1 MGEMIFSYWGGKL
14 TDNRRKGRKKAA
26 EPARLQLPAEFRPGV
41 PIKAFIGWDGF
52 VIRDKDASVVDLCRA
67 YMEAVQAVS
76 CGKCFPCRVGT
87 KVIAEIL
94 ERITQGKGR
103 MKDIDQMAVL
113 GRSILEGSKCQ
124 IGQTGP
130 IPLLAALEHYRGEF
144 EAVIKNKKKIPRGE
158 YKAKL
163 TAPCINACP
172 AHLDIPTYIERI
184 AEGNFLD
191 SLRVIR
197 ERTCLPGTLG
207 RVCVRPCES
216 NCRRLNVDEPLDI
229 RHLKRFVADYELE
242 KRRRPVLPTPQAK
255 EGKRVAIIGAGPAGL
270 SCAYYL
276 ALKGYGVTIF
286 ERLDE
291 PGGMAAVGIPD
302 YRLPR
307 PILHR
312 EADIITSLGVEIK
325 YNTEVGKDI
334 TISAL
339 KQEYDAIFIGAGAQ
353 LSMPMR
359 VEGEDAGYKGFIP
372 GVHYLYSINKG
383 ADPYPQGKR
392 VVVVGGGNVA
402 IDCVRS
408 SFRIEKKDVNLLYRR
423 TRKEMP
429 ADDVEIHDAEEE
441 EVRFEYLCAPTKI
454 IEQKGK
460 VVGVECIRMEL
471 GEPDESGRRRP
482 VPIKGSEFVVDT
494 DILIP
499 AIGQRV
505 DLSFIEEKD
514 AIEASKWSTVAAD
527 DATFQT
533 SQAGIF
539 SAGDCVTGPD
549 VLVRA
554 AGNARLAAEMIDCY
568 LQGEGVEISDDEQL
582 ERLMAKIGVYDSEE
596 QIGIIPGGKRE
607 QLEML
612 PAETRKWTFDEVEGG
627 FPIDA
632 AMREAARCLRCYR
645 VGLLAIGKRDG

>member
-1 MGEMIFSYWGGKL
+1 MKDVIFSTWRGEL
-14 TDNRRKGRKKAA
+14 VDNRRKTGKKVAL
-26 EPARLQLPAEFRPGV
+26 PAYLKLPAEFKPGV
-41 PIKAFIGWDGF
+41 PIQAFMGWNGF
-52 VIRDKDASVVDLCRA
+52 AIRATKTSVVDMCRA

-94 ERITQGKGR
+94 ERIVEGKGR
-103 MKDIDQMAVL
+103 MKDLDQMNAL

-130 IPLLAALEHYRGEF
+130 VPLLAALEHYHSEF
-144 EAVIKNKKKIPRGE
+144 ESAIKNKRKVPRGK
-158 YKAKL
+158 YRIKL
-163 TAPCINACP
+163 TAPCMNVCP

-184 AEGNFLD
+184 AEGNFVD

-197 ERTCLPGTLG
+197 ERTCLAGTLG
-207 RVCVRPCES
+207 RICVRPCES
-216 NCRRLNVDEPLDI
+216 NCRRLNVEEALDI

-242 KRRRPVLPTPQAK
+242 KKRKPLVPAPRAK
-255 EGKRVAIIGAGPAGL
+255 KDKRVAIIGAGPAGL

-276 ALKGYGVTIF
+276 ALKGYPVTIF
-286 ERLDE
+286 EQGDE

-307 PILHR
+307 PILR
-312 EADIITSLGVEIK
+312 QEAAIVTSLGVEIRYK
-325 YNTEVGKDI
+325 TEVGKDI
-334 TISAL
+334 TLGDI
-339 KQEYDAIFIGAGAQ
+339 KKEYAAIFIGVGAQ
-353 LSMPMR
+353 DSMPMG
-359 VEGEDAGYKGFIP
+359 VKGEDAGYEGFIP
-372 GVHYLYSINKG
+372 GVQYLYSINKG
-383 ADPYPQGKR
+383 ADPYPEGKR
-392 VVVVGGGNVA
+392 VAVVGGGNVA

-408 SFRIEKKDVNLLYRR
+408 SLRIGKEDVNLLYRR

-429 ADDVEIHDAEEE
+429 ADAVEIHDAEEE
-441 EVRFEYLCAPTKI
+441 EVRFEYLCAPAKI
-454 IEQKGK
+454 IEDKGRVK
-460 VVGVECIRMEL
+460 GVECIKMEL

-505 DLSFIEEKD
+505 DLSFIQEKD
-514 AIEASKWSTVAAD
+514 GIKATKWSTVAAD
-527 DATFQT
+527 DETFQT

-554 AGNARLAAEMIDCY
+554 AGNARLASEMIDLY
-568 LQGEGVEISDDEQL
+568 LQGKQVETSDDEQL
-582 ERLMAKIGVYDSEE
+582 ERLMAEIGVYDPEE
-596 QIGIIPGGKRE
+596 AIGIIPGMKRE

-612 PAETRKWTFDEVEGG
+612 PPDTRKKTFAEAEKG
-627 FPIDA
+627 FPVDA

-645 VGLLAIGKRDG
+645 VGLVAIDK

>member
-1 MGEMIFSYWGGKL
+1 MGDVIFSSWKGEVV
-14 TDNRRKGRKKAA
+14 DNRRKAGKKAA
-26 EPARLQLPAEFRPGV
+26 QPARLKLPLEFKPGV
-41 PIKAFIGWDGF
+41 PIQAFMGWNGF
-52 VIRDKDASVVDLCRA
+52 AIMDKKASVVDLCRA
-67 YMEAVQAVS
+67 YVEAVQAVS

-87 KVIAEIL
+87 KVIAETL
-94 ERITQGKGR
+94 ERIAQGQGK
-103 MKDIDQMAVL
+103 MKDLDQMEAL

-124 IGQTGP
+124 IGQTGLVS
-130 IPLLAALEHYRGEF
+130 LLAALVHYRAEF
-144 EAVIKNKKKIPRGE
+144 EAVIKNKKKVPRGK
-158 YKAKL
+158 YRIKL
-163 TAPCINACP
+163 TAPCMNVCP

-197 ERTCLPGTLG
+197 ERTCLAGTLG

-216 NCRRLNVDEPLDI
+216 NCRRLNVDDALDI

-242 KRRRPVLPTPQAK
+242 KKQRPFAPTPRAK
-255 EGKRVAIIGAGPAGL
+255 RDKRVAIIGAGPAGL

-276 ALKGYGVTIF
+276 ALKGYPVTIF
-286 ERLDE
+286 EKWDE
-291 PGGMAAVGIPD
+291 PGGLAAVGIPD

-307 PILHR
+307 PILR
-312 EADIITSLGVEIK
+312 QEADLVTSLGVEIR
-325 YNTEVGKDI
+325 YRTEVGKDI
-334 TISAL
+334 SFSDM
-339 KQEYDAIFIGAGAQ
+339 KKEYAAIFIGVGAQ
-353 LSMPMR
+353 DSMPMG
-359 VEGEDAGYKGFIP
+359 VKGEDAGYKGFIP
-372 GVHYLYSINKG
+372 GVQYLYSINKG
-383 ADPYPQGKR
+383 ADPYPEGKR

-402 IDCVRS
+402 VDCVRS
-408 SFRIEKKDVNLLYRR
+408 SFRIGKKDVNLLYRR

-429 ADDVEIHDAEEE
+429 ADAVEIHDAEEE

-454 IEQKGK
+454 IEDKGRVK
-460 VVGVECIRMEL
+460 GVECIRMEL

-514 AIEASKWSTVAAD
+514 GIKDTKRSTVAAD
-527 DATFQT
+527 DEIFQT
-533 SQAGIF
+533 SHAGVF

-554 AGNARLAAEMIDCY
+554 AGNARLAAEMIDLY
-568 LQGEGVEISDDEQL
+568 LQGKQVEVSDDEQL
-582 ERLMAKIGVYDSEE
+582 ERLMAEIGVYDSEE
-596 QIGIIPGGKRE
+596 KIGIIPGAKRE

-612 PAETRKWTFDEVEGG
+612 PPDTRKWTFAEAEKG
-627 FPIDA
+627 FPVDA
-632 AMREAARCLRCYR
+632 AMREADRCLRCYR
-645 VGLLAIGKRDG
+645 VGLVAIGK

>member
-1 MGEMIFSYWGGKL
+1 MAGMVFSYWGGKL
-14 TDNRRKGRKKAA
+14 TDNRRKAGKKAA
-26 EPARLQLPAEFRPGV
+26 QPARLKLPPEFKPGV
-41 PIKAFIGWDGF
+41 PIKAFVGWDGF
-52 VIRDKDASVVDLCRA
+52 AIRDKSTSVVDMCRA
-67 YMEAVQAVS
+67 YMEAVQEVS
-76 CGKCFPCRVGT
+76 CGKCFPCRIGT

-94 ERITQGKGR
+94 DRITQGKGK

-113 GRSILEGSKCQ
+113 GRSIVEGSKCQ

-130 IPLLAALEHYRGEF
+130 VPLLTALEHYRGEF
-144 EAVIKNKKKIPRGE
+144 EGVIKNKRKVPRGE
-158 YKAKL
+158 YKVKL

-197 ERTCLPGTLG
+197 ERTCLPGVLG

-216 NCRRLNVDEPLDI
+216 NCRRLNVDEALDI

-242 KRRRPVLPTPQAK
+242 KKRAPVLPTPQDK
-255 EGKRVAIIGAGPAGL
+255 KDKKVAIIGAGPAGL

-276 ALKGYGVTIF
+276 ALKGYSVTIF
-286 ERLDE
+286 EQLDE

-307 PILHR
+307 PILRR
-312 EADIITSLGVEIK
+312 EADIITSLGVEIR
-325 YNTEVGKDI
+325 YNTTVGKDI
-334 TISAL
+334 SINAL
-339 KQEYDAIFIGAGAQ
+339 KGEYAAIFIGVGAQ
-353 LSMPMR
+353 DSMPMR
-359 VEGEDAGYKGFIP
+359 VEGEDAGYKGFIS
-372 GVHYLYSINKG
+372 GVQYLYSINKG
-383 ADPYPQGKR
+383 KDPYPAGKR
-392 VVVVGGGNVA
+392 VAVVGGGNVA

-408 SFRIEKKDVNLLYRR
+408 SFRVQKKDVNLLYRR
-423 TRKEMP
+423 TRTEMP

-460 VVGVECIRMEL
+460 VMGVECIKMEL

-482 VPIKGSEFVVDT
+482 VPVKGSEFVVDT

-505 DLSFIEEKD
+505 DLSFIEEQD
-514 AIEASKWSTVAAD
+514 AIETTKWSTVASD

-533 SQAGIF
+533 SRAEIF

-554 AGNARLAAEMIDCY
+554 AGNARLAAEMIDLY
-568 LQGEGVEISDDEQL
+568 LQGRGVEASDDELL
-582 ERLMAKIGVYDSEE
+582 ERLMAEIGVYDSEE
-596 QIGIIPGGKRE
+596 NIGIIPDGKRE
-607 QLEML
+607 QLGLL
-612 PAETRKWTFDEVEGG
+612 PPESRKWTFEEVEKG
-627 FPIDA
+627 FATDA

-645 VGLLAIGKRDG
+645 IGLVAIGK

>member
-1 MGEMIFSYWGGKL
+1 MEDVIFSSWQGEVV
-14 TDNRRKGRKKAA
+14 DNRSKAGKKAA
-26 EPARLQLPAEFRPGV
+26 QPVQLKLPAEFKAGV
-41 PIKAFIGWDGF
+41 PIQAFMGWNGF
-52 VIRDKDASVVDLCRA
+52 AIRAKKVSVVDMCRA
-67 YMEAVQAVS
+67 YMEAVQAIA

-94 ERITQGKGR
+94 ERIAEGKGR
-103 MKDIDQMAVL
+103 MKDLDQMEAL
-113 GRSILEGSKCQ
+113 GRSIMEGSKCQ

-130 IPLLAALEHYRGEF
+130 VPLLAALQHYRSEF
-144 EAVIKNKKKIPRGE
+144 ESAIKNKRKVPRGR
-158 YKAKL
+158 YLTKL
-163 TAPCINACP
+163 TAPCMNACP

-184 AEGNFLD
+184 AEGNFVD

-197 ERTCLPGTLG
+197 ERTCLAGTLG

-216 NCRRLNVDEPLDI
+216 NCRRLNVEEALDI

-242 KRRRPVLPTPQAK
+242 KKKKPLIPTPQAQK
-255 EGKRVAIIGAGPAGL
+255 DEKVAIIGAGPAGL

-276 ALKGYGVTIF
+276 ALKGYPVTIF
-286 ERLDE
+286 EKWDE

-307 PILHR
+307 PVLRR
-312 EADIITSLGVEIK
+312 EADLVALLGVEIR
-325 YNTEVGKDI
+325 YNTEAGKAI
-334 TISAL
+334 TL
-339 KQEYDAIFIGAGAQ
+339 GDVKKEYAAIFIGVGAQ
-353 LSMPMR
+353 GSMPMG
-359 VEGEDAGYKGFIP
+359 VKGEDAGYKGFIP
-372 GVHYLYSINKG
+372 GVQYLYSINKG
-383 ADPYPQGKR
+383 QDPYPEGRR
-392 VVVVGGGNVA
+392 VAVVGGGNVA

-408 SFRIEKKDVNLLYRR
+408 SFRIGKEDVNLLYRR

-429 ADDVEIHDAEEE
+429 ADAVEIHDAEEE
-441 EVRFEYLCAPTKI
+441 QVRFEYLCAPTKI
-454 IEQKGK
+454 IEDKGRVK
-460 VVGVECIRMEL
+460 GVECIRMEL

-514 AIEASKWSTVAAD
+514 GIKATKWSTVAAD
-527 DATFQT
+527 DETFQT
-533 SQAGIF
+533 SQPGIL

-554 AGNARLAAEMIDCY
+554 AGNARLAAEMIDLY
-568 LQGEGVEISDDEQL
+568 LQGKQVEASDDERL
-582 ERLMAKIGVYDSEE
+582 ERLMAQIGVYDSEE
-596 QIGIIPGGKRE
+596 NIGIIAGMKRE

-612 PAETRKWTFDEVEGG
+612 PPDTRKWTFDEAEKGL
-627 FPIDA
+627 PTDA

-645 VGLLAIGKRDG
+645 VGLLAIGK

>member
-1 MGEMIFSYWGGKL
+1 MGEVVFSYWGGEL
-14 TDNRRKGRKKAA
+14 ADNRRKGGKESAA
-26 EPARLQLPAEFRPGV
+26 PIRLKLPPEFKPGV
-41 PIKAFIGWDGF
+41 PLRAFMGWDGF
-52 VIRDKDASVVDLCRA
+52 AVRDTKASVVDMCRA
-67 YMEAVQAVS
+67 YMEAIQSVS

-87 KVIAEIL
+87 KVIAEL
-94 ERITQGKGR
+94 LGRITQGTGT
-103 MKDIDQMAVL
+103 MKDIDQMVAL
-113 GRSILEGSKCQ
+113 GRSIIEGSKCQ

-130 IPLLAALEHYRGEF
+130 VPLLAALEHYRGEF
-144 EAVIKNKKKIPRGE
+144 EDVIKNKKKIPRGN
-158 YKAKL
+158 YKIKL

-184 AEGNFLD
+184 AEGNFID

-197 ERTCLPGTLG
+197 ERTCLAGTLG

-242 KRRRPVLPTPQAK
+242 KKKQPVVPSSEDTK
-255 EGKRVAIIGAGPAGL
+255 DKKVAVIGAGPAGL
-270 SCAYYL
+270 SCAYFL
-276 ALKGYGVTIF
+276 ALKGYSITIF
-286 ERLDE
+286 EQGAE

-307 PILHR
+307 PILRR
-312 EADIITSLGVEIK
+312 EADIVTSLGVEIT

-334 TISAL
+334 TLDAI
-339 KQEYDAIFIGAGAQ
+339 KKEYAAIFIGVGAQ

-359 VEGEDAGYKGFIP
+359 VEGEDAGYEGFIP
-372 GVHYLYSINKG
+372 GVQYLYSINKG
-383 ADPYPQGKR
+383 EDPYSQGKR

-408 SFRIEKKDVNLLYRR
+408 SFRIGKKDVNLLYRR

-460 VVGVECIRMEL
+460 VVGVECIKMEL

-505 DLSFIEEKD
+505 DLSFITEKD
-514 AIEASKWSTVAAD
+514 GIEATKWSTVASD

-533 SQAGIF
+533 SQPGIF

-568 LQGEGVEISDDEQL
+568 LQGKQVEVSDDERL
-582 ERLMAKIGVYDSEE
+582 ERLMAEIGVYDSEE
-596 QIGIIPGGKRE
+596 SIGIIPDGRRE
-607 QLEML
+607 ELALL
-612 PAETRKWTFDEVEGG
+612 PPDTRKWTFDEVEKG
-627 FPIDA
+627 FPTNT
-632 AMREAARCLRCYR
+632 AMREASRCLRCYR
-645 VGLLAIGKRDG
+645 VGLVAIGK

>member
-1 MGEMIFSYWGGKL
+1 MAETIFSYWAGEL
-14 TDNRRKGRKKAA
+14 TDSRRKKGKKAA
-26 EPARLQLPAEFRPGV
+26 EPERLSLPAEFKPGV
-41 PIKAFIGWDGF
+41 PISGFMGWAGF
-52 VIRDKDASVVDLCRA
+52 AVRDKGTSVVDMCRA
-67 YMEAVQAVS
+67 YVEEIQAVS

-87 KVIAEIL
+87 KVLAEIL

-103 MKDIDQMAVL
+103 MKDIDQMEAL
-113 GRSILEGSKCQ
+113 GRSIVEGSKCQ

-130 IPLLAALEHYRGEF
+130 IPLLAALEHYRDEF
-144 EAVIKNKKKIPRGE
+144 EDVIKNKKHVPRGE
-158 YKAKL
+158 YRAKL

-172 AHLDIPTYIERI
+172 AHLDIPAYIEQI

-197 ERTCLPGTLG
+197 ERTCLAGTLG
-207 RVCVRPCES
+207 RVCIRPCES
-216 NCRRLNVDEPLDI
+216 NCRRLNADEALDI

-242 KRRRPVLPTPQAK
+242 KKKNPRLPTPQAK
-255 EGKRVAIIGAGPAGL
+255 KDKRVAIIGAGPAGL
-270 SCAYYL
+270 SCAYFL

-286 ERLDE
+286 EKLDE

-307 PILHR
+307 PILRR
-312 EADIITSLGVEIK
+312 EADIVTSLGVEIR

-334 TISAL
+334 NIIDM
-339 KQEYDAIFIGAGAQ
+339 KREYAAIFIGVGAQ

-359 VEGEDAGYKGFIP
+359 VEGEDAGYQGFIS
-372 GVHYLYSINKG
+372 GVQYLYSINKG
-383 ADPYPQGKR
+383 HDPYPQGER

-408 SFRIEKKDVNLLYRR
+408 SFRIGKKDVNLLYRR

-441 EVRFEYLCAPTKI
+441 EVRFEYLCAPAKI

-505 DLSFIEEKD
+505 DLSFVEEKD
-514 AIEASKWSTVAAD
+514 AIQATKWSSVAAD
-527 DATFQT
+527 DETFQT
-533 SQAGIF
+533 SQPGIF

-554 AGNARLAAEMIDCY
+554 AGNARLAAEMIDGY
-568 LQGEGVEISDDEQL
+568 LQGGQVEASDDERL
-582 ERLMAKIGVYDSEE
+582 ERLMTEIGVYDSEE
-596 QIGIIPGGKRE
+596 NIGILPGRKRE
-607 QLEML
+607 QLEMV
-612 PAETRKWTFDEVEGG
+612 PPDIRKWTFDEVEQG
-627 FPIDA
+627 FPTDT
-632 AMREAARCLRCYR
+632 AMREAERCLRCYR
-645 VGLLAIGKRDG
+645 VGLVAIGK

>member
-1 MGEMIFSYWGGKL
+1 MIFSYWGGEL
-14 TDNRRKGRKKAA
+14 TDNRRKTDKKAVA
-26 EPARLQLPAEFRPGV
+26 PARLQLPAEFKPGV
-41 PIKAFIGWDGF
+41 PIKAFMGWAGF
-52 VIRDKDASVVDLCRA
+52 AVRDKGVSVVDMCRA
-67 YMEAVQAVS
+67 YMEALQAVS

-87 KVIAEIL
+87 KVIAECL
-94 ERITQGKGR
+94 ERITEGKGKMR
-103 MKDIDQMAVL
+103 DLEQMAVL
-113 GRSILEGSKCQ
+113 GRSILGGSKCQ

-130 IPLLAALEHYRGEF
+130 IPLLAALEYYRREF
-144 EAVIKNKKKIPRGE
+144 EGVIKTKKKVPRGE

-163 TAPCINACP
+163 TAPCMNACP
-172 AHLDIPTYIERI
+172 THLDIPTYIERI

-207 RVCVRPCES
+207 RVCIRPCES
-216 NCRRLNVDEPLDI
+216 NCRRLNVDEALDI

-242 KRRRPVLPTPQAK
+242 KKRGPLFPIPREK
-255 EGKRVAIIGAGPAGL
+255 KDKRVAIIGAGPAGL

-276 ALKGYGVTIF
+276 ALMGYPVTIF

-307 PILHR
+307 PILR
-312 EADIITSLGVEIK
+312 GEADIISSLGVEIS

-334 TISAL
+334 TISAM
-339 KQEYDAIFIGAGAQ
+339 KQEYDAIFIGVGAQ
-353 LSMPMR
+353 LSMPMQ
-359 VEGEDAGYKGFIP
+359 VEGEEAGYLGFIP
-372 GVHYLYSINKG
+372 GVQYLYSINKG
-383 ADPYPQGKR
+383 QDPYPEGKR
-392 VVVVGGGNVA
+392 VAVVGGGNVA

-408 SFRIEKKDVNLLYRR
+408 SFRIGKEDVNLLYRR

-429 ADDVEIHDAEEE
+429 ADHVEIHDAEEE

-454 IEQKGK
+454 IEAEGRVK
-460 VVGVECIRMEL
+460 GVECIRMEL
-471 GEPDESGRRRP
+471 GEPDASGRRRP

-505 DLSFIEEKD
+505 DLSFIDERD
-514 AIEASKWSTVAAD
+514 GVAVSKWSTVSAD

-533 SQAGIF
+533 SQPGIF

-554 AGNARLAAEMIDCY
+554 AGNARLAAEMIDLY
-568 LQGEGVEISDDEQL
+568 LQGRHVEVSDDERL
-582 ERLMAKIGVYDSEE
+582 ERLMAEIGVYDAEE
-596 QIGIIPGGKRE
+596 VIGIISGMKRE
-607 QLEML
+607 QLGML
-612 PAETRKWTFDEVEGG
+612 PPDSRKLTFDEVEKG
-627 FPIDA
+627 FPVDA

-645 VGLLAIGKRDG
+645 VGLVAIGK

>member
-1 MGEMIFSYWGGKL
+1 MIFSYWGGEL
-14 TDNRRKGRKKAA
+14 ADNRRKAQKKASK
-26 EPARLQLPAEFRPGV
+26 PAQLRLPPEFKPGV
-41 PIKAFIGWDGF
+41 PITAFMGWAGF
-52 VIRDKDASVVDLCRA
+52 AVRAKKASVVDMCRA

-76 CGKCFPCRVGT
+76 CGKCFPCRIGT
-87 KVIAEIL
+87 KVIAEGL
-94 ERITQGKGR
+94 GRITQGKGR
-103 MKDIDQMAVL
+103 MKDLDQMDSL
-113 GRSILEGSKCQ
+113 GRSIMEGSKCQ

-130 IPLLAALEHYRGEF
+130 VPLLAALGHYRAEF
-144 EAVIKNKKKIPRGE
+144 EAIIKNKREVPRGE
-158 YKAKL
+158 YRIKL
-163 TAPCINACP
+163 TAPCMNACP

-197 ERTCLPGTLG
+197 ERTCLAGTLG
-207 RVCVRPCES
+207 RVCIRPCES
-216 NCRRLNVDEPLDI
+216 NCRRLNVDEPIDI

-242 KRRRPVLPTPQAK
+242 KKRTPVVPTLR
-255 EGKRVAIIGAGPAGL
+255 GKKDKKVAIIGAGPAGL

-276 ALKGYGVTIF
+276 ALKGYPVTIF

-307 PILHR
+307 TILRR
-312 EADIITSLGVEIK
+312 EAATVTSLGVEIRYK
-325 YNTEVGKDI
+325 TEVGKDI
-334 TISAL
+334 TLSAI
-339 KQEYDAIFIGAGAQ
+339 KKEYDAVFIGVGAQ
-353 LSMPMR
+353 GSMPMG

-372 GVHYLYSINKG
+372 GVQYLYSINRG
-383 ADPYPQGKR
+383 EDPYPEGKR
-392 VVVVGGGNVA
+392 VAVVGGGNVA

-408 SFRIEKKDVNLLYRR
+408 SFRIGKEDVNLLYRR

-441 EVRFEYLCAPTKI
+441 KVRFEYLCAPTKI
-454 IEQKGK
+454 VEHKGR
-460 VVGVECIRMEL
+460 VVGVECIKMEL

-482 VPIKGSEFVVDT
+482 VPVKGSEFVVDT

-505 DLSFIEEKD
+505 DLSFIQEKD
-514 AIEASKWSTVAAD
+514 GIEATTWSTVLAND
-527 DATFQT
+527 KTFGT
-533 SQAGIF
+533 SQPGVF

-554 AGNARLAAEMIDCY
+554 AGHARLAAEMIDLY
-568 LQGEGVEISDDEQL
+568 LNDERVETSDDEQF
-582 ERLMAKIGVYDSEE
+582 ERLMAEIGVYDSEE
-596 QIGIIPGGKRE
+596 NIGITPGEKRE
-607 QLEML
+607 QLKML
-612 PAETRKWTFDEVEGG
+612 PPDTRKRIFDEVEKG
-627 FPIDA
+627 FTTNA

-645 VGLLAIGKRDG
+645 VGLVAIGK

>member
-1 MGEMIFSYWGGKL
+1 MAQMIFSYWGGKL
-14 TDNRRKGRKKAA
+14 SDNRRKTGKKAA
-26 EPARLQLPAEFRPGV
+26 KPAPLKLPPEFKPGV
-41 PIKAFIGWDGF
+41 PIKAFVGWNGF
-52 VIRDKDASVVDLCRA
+52 VIRDKSTSVVDMCRA

-87 KVIAEIL
+87 KVIVEIL
-94 ERITQGKGR
+94 ERITEGKGR
-103 MKDIDQMAVL
+103 MKDIDQMAAL
-113 GRSILEGSKCQ
+113 GRSIVDGSKCQ

-144 EAVIKNKKKIPRGE
+144 AGVIKNKKKVPRGE
-158 YKAKL
+158 YKVKL

-184 AEGNFLD
+184 AEGNFTD

-197 ERTCLPGTLG
+197 ERTCLPGILG

-229 RHLKRFVADYELE
+229 RHLKRFVADYELDK
-242 KRRRPVLPTPQAK
+242 KRTPVVPTPQSK
-255 EGKRVAIIGAGPAGL
+255 KDKKVAIIGAGPAGL

-307 PILHR
+307 PILCR
-312 EADIITSLGVEIK
+312 EADIVTSLGVEIK

-339 KQEYDAIFIGAGAQ
+339 KKDYDAIFIGVGAQ

-372 GVHYLYSINKG
+372 GVQYLYSINKG

-423 TRKEMP
+423 TKKEMP

-482 VPIKGSEFVVDT
+482 VPVKGSEFVVDT

-505 DLSFIEEKD
+505 DLSFIEEQD
-514 AIEASKWSTVAAD
+514 AIEATKWSTVASD

-533 SQAGIF
+533 SQPEIY

-554 AGNARLAAEMIDCY
+554 AGNARLASEMIDLC
-568 LQGEGVEISDDEQL
+568 LQGKEVEVSDDERL
-582 ERLMAKIGVYDSEE
+582 ERLMAEIGVYDSEE
-596 QIGIIPGGKRE
+596 NIGIIPGGRRE
-607 QLEML
+607 QLGML
-612 PAETRKWTFDEVEGG
+612 PPESRKWTFEEVEEG
-627 FPIDA
+627 FPTDA

-645 VGLLAIGKRDG
+645 IGLVAIGQ